1 MEQPE
6 IEYRNVIPDIDSFF
20 NIFESTGWNIRYK
33 KTKESLYSAII
44 DSWFAISAY
53 INDDLVGFGRVI
65 SDGSLHA
72 FIVDLIIIPQY
83 QGKGIGKAI
92 LEKLVA
98 EIKNNGIRDIQLCC
112 AKGKKE
118 FYIKCGFT
126 ERPEDA
132 PGMQY
137 YNVSEANL

>member
-6 IEYRNVIPDIDSFF
+6 IEYRNVIPDIDSFS

-33 KTKESLYSAII
+33 KTKESLYSAIV
-44 DSWFAISAY
+44 DSWFVISAY
-53 INDDLVGFGRVI
+53 VNDNLVGFGRVI
-65 SDGSLHA
+65 SDGSMHA

-83 QGKGIGKAI
+83 QGKGIGKTI

-98 EIKNNGIRDIQLCC
+98 EIKNNGIHDIQLFC

-137 YNVSEANL
+137 KCI